1 MNHDFLRQVTHSYG
15 LFRSMTGV
23 GGRPEV
29 VIEGA
34 LRESGPWKEYHFT
47 YKPGKQINIFVVL

>member
-1 MNHDFLRQVTHSYG
+1 
-15 LFRSMTGV
+15 MTGV

-47 YKPGKQINIFVVL
+47 YKPGEQFKMLLLLMVKPLMQVKELSLP

>member
-1 MNHDFLRQVTHSYG
+1 
-15 LFRSMTGV
+15 MTGV

-47 YKPGKQINIFVVL
+47 YKPGKLCCVCYVKLLMQVVQLISHMFILKCL